1 MWIKQEYD
9 YNDLRNNSWSGAERT
24 LDRIEE
30 ANKEEELMN
39 FLENIFNENMPTA
52 RELNDFLWVDDD
64 YIYESLGILHNEDDE
79 VDDDYIYESL
89 DNEDNED
96 NEDDEDE
103 VIEDE
108 DEEVTP
114 EDMNKLIK

>member
-1 MWIKQEYD
+1 MWIKKEYD
-9 YNDLRNNSWSGAERT
+9 YNELRNNSWSGAERT

-39 FLENIFNENMPTA
+39 LLEDIFNENIPTD

-64 YIYESLGILHNEDDE
+64 YIYESLGILDNEDDE
-79 VDDDYIYESL
+79 DDDYIYES
-89 DNEDNED
+89 DDED
-96 NEDDEDE
+96 EDDEDE

>member
-1 MWIKQEYD
+1 MWIKKEYD

-39 FLENIFNENMPTA
+39 LLEDIFNENIPTD

-64 YIYESLGILHNEDDE
+64 YIYESLGILVDNEDDE
-79 VDDDYIYESL
+79 DDDYIYESL
-89 DNEDNED
+89 D

>member
-1 MWIKQEYD
+1 MWIKKEYD
-9 YNDLRNNSWSGAERT
+9 YNELRNNSWSGAERT

-39 FLENIFNENMPTA
+39 LLEDIFNENIPTD
-52 RELNDFLWVDDD
+52 RELNNFLWVDDD
-64 YIYESLGILHNEDDE
+64 YIYESLGILVDNEDDE
-79 VDDDYIYESL
+79 DDDYIYE
-89 DNEDNED
+89 DKEDDED
-96 NEDDEDE
+96 EDDEDE